1 VGAFYGHKSG
11 HQLNNQL
18 LRALIADKTAWEEV
32 TYPDTPEAP
41 ISYSHPAQAA
51 V

>member
-1 VGAFYGHKSG
+1 M
-11 HQLNNQL
+11 
-18 LRALIADKTAWEEV
+18 ADTSAWEEV
-32 TYPDTPEAP
+32 TFQDPASAP

>member
-1 VGAFYGHKSG
+1 MGAFYGYKSG

-18 LRALIADKTAWEEV
+18 LRALIADASAWEEV
-32 TYPDTPEAP
+32 TFQDPAAAP